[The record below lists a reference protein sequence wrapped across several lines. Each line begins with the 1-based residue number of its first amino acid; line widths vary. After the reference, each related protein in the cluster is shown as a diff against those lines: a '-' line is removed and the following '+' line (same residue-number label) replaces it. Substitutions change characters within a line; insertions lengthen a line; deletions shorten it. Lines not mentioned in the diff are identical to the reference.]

1 MEAPTRLSANRLR
14 NIKRHLEK
22 KKRGIYGYG
31 QALLWLY

>member
-1 MEAPTRLSANRLR
+1 METLTRLSANRLR
-14 NIKRHLEK
+14 NIKRDLKK